1 LVEGGF
7 TMEKYKEEFI
17 DFMVD
22 SGALLF
28 GDFMTKSGRKTPYF
42 INIGDFNS
50 GSQLTK
56 LGEFYA
62 QAINQRYGL
71 EFDALFGPAY
81 KGISLA
87 VSTSIAMEKLYGKE
101 VKYCYNCKEDTNNSV
116 SEMLLG
122 AELEDGDK
130 VIVIED
136 VTTAGTSMKETM
148 PIIKSQ
154 GNIEVVG
161 LIVSVDRLE
170 KGYAG
175 KAAFEEIAENYN
187 IEVFSIVTL
196 NEIIERLY
204 NKEHKGK
211 IIIDDKI
218 MSELN
223 NYLDIYG
230 VK

>member
-1 LVEGGF
+1 
-7 TMEKYKEEFI
+7 MEKYKGEFI

-28 GDFMTKSGRKTPYF
+28 GEFMTKSGRKTPYF
-42 INIGDFNS
+42 INIGEFNS
-50 GSQLTK
+50 GFQLTK
-56 LGEFYA
+56 LGEYYA

-71 EFDALFGPAY
+71 DFNVLFGPAY
-81 KGISLA
+81 KGVSLA
-87 VSTSIAMEKLYGKE
+87 VATSIAMEKLYGKE
-101 VKYCYNCKEDTNNSV
+101 VKYCYNSKEDIDNDISG
-116 SEMLLG
+116 MLLG
-122 AELEDGDK
+122 AELEDGDR

-136 VTTAGTSMKETM
+136 VTTAGTSMRETM
-148 PIIKSQ
+148 PILKSQ
-154 GNIEVVG
+154 GNIDVVG

-175 KAAFEEIAENYN
+175 KAAFEEISETYG

-196 NEIIERLY
+196 KEIIERLY
-204 NKEHKGK
+204 NKEHNGK

-223 NYLDIYG
+223 DYLDLYG
-230 VK
+230 VD

>member
-1 LVEGGF
+1 
-7 TMEKYKEEFI
+7 MEKYKEEFI

-28 GDFMTKSGRKTPYF
+28 GEFMTKSGRKTPYF
-42 INIGDFNS
+42 INIGEFNS
-50 GSQLTK
+50 GYQLTK
-56 LGEFYA
+56 LGEYYA

-71 EFDALFGPAY
+71 NFNVLFGPAY
-81 KGISLA
+81 KGVSLA
-87 VSTSIAMEKLYGKE
+87 VATSIAMEKLYGKE
-101 VKYCYNCKEDTNNSV
+101 VKYCYNSKENNENDV

-122 AELEDGDK
+122 AELEDGDR

-136 VTTAGTSMKETM
+136 VTTAGTSMRETM
-148 PIIKSQ
+148 PILKSQ
-154 GNIEVVG
+154 GNIDVVG

-175 KAAFEEIAENYN
+175 KAAFEEISETYG

-196 NEIIERLY
+196 KEIIERLY
-204 NKEHKGK
+204 NKEHNGK

-223 NYLDIYG
+223 NYLDLYG
-230 VK
+230 ID

>member
-1 LVEGGF
+1 
-7 TMEKYKEEFI
+7 MEKYKEEFI

-42 INIGDFNS
+42 INIGAFNS
-50 GSQLTK
+50 GFQLTR

-71 EFDALFGPAY
+71 NFDALFGPAY

-101 VKYCYNCKEDTNNSV
+101 IKYCYNTKENTSDDV
-116 SEMLLG
+116 SQMLLG
-122 AELEDGDK
+122 AKLEDGDR

-136 VTTAGTSMKETM
+136 VTTAGTSIKETM

-154 GNIEVVG
+154 GNIQVVG
-161 LIVSVDRLE
+161 LIVSVDRSE
-170 KGYAG
+170 KGYKG
-175 KAAFEEIAENYN
+175 KAAFEEIAETYDMK
-187 IEVFSIVTL
+187 VFSIVTL
-196 NEIIERLY
+196 QEIIDHLY
-204 NKEHKGK
+204 NKEHNGK
-211 IIIDDKI
+211 VIIDDKI
-218 MSELN
+218 MDDLN
-223 NYLDIYG
+223 NYLSLYG
-230 VK
+230 CI